1 MGGERIE
8 KYWAA
13 EMRSAI
19 EKYRQFEILIP
30 AASGE
35 GAGHRGEDGRY
46 IESILKT
53 TLKKFLP
60 DGLDILTGFILR
72 AGVKSPDSGKKR
84 RRDEDEHSTQLD
96 LIVYDTEHMPVYQ
109 RFGDTAVVPPE
120 GVIAVISVKKHLY
133 RRELKHEFEALKN
146 VAELCT
152 QKNKKGPFIGLVGMD
167 DKIRT
172 DHPEESF
179 EIVIESIK
187 ESQIEKC
194 ISYEEMP
201 GFVGALKSWSIHKA
215 HRKDKNQADYL
226 LYVHSDGEEHLGIQF
241 LLKGILDVY
250 FSEGRG
256 HGNEPGMFS
265 FPGNRKMDAAIKSI
279 SYQKEKAG
287 RYG

>member
-109 RFGDTAVVPPE
+109 RFGDTAVD
-120 GVIAVISVKKHLY
+120 S
-133 RRELKHEFEALKN
+133 
-146 VAELCT
+146 
-152 QKNKKGPFIGLVGMD
+152 
-167 DKIRT
+167 
-172 DHPEESF
+172 
-179 EIVIESIK
+179 
-187 ESQIEKC
+187 
-194 ISYEEMP
+194 
-201 GFVGALKSWSIHKA
+201 
-215 HRKDKNQADYL
+215 
-226 LYVHSDGEEHLGIQF
+226 
-241 LLKGILDVY
+241 
-250 FSEGRG
+250 GRG
-256 HGNEPGMFS
+256 YCCDFS
-265 FPGNRKMDAAIKSI
+265 
-279 SYQKEKAG
+279 
-287 RYG
+287 